1 MKRARA
7 QQPKAPEPPDAAV
20 ANPKPQRRA
29 KQPRQPKKPAAATGA
44 AAAATVANAAASPVP
59 ETAPDVCFS
68 VQQADAAGPPQ
79 AVDWDLDAGLCG
91 GGAWW
96 TWGVDEDKLLGWFP
110 FVEEDFRC
118 LAGRAGDAEPAFD
131 DDIWRIHQIYEIPS
145 YAAK

>member
-1 MKRARA
+1 MNRARA